1 MVHDGYTKIILA
13 RASISSMVRR
23 KERKKDKGKGRD
35 ERRKIS
41 IEKILRDIRKNCAT
55 IRWTLSSLEEERR
68 KTTKVDEQNSIVE
81 NDMPSLDIHSS
92 AVNVVDSTIFQA
104 LSVTFV
110 FSAIL
115 RARCVCVSIYVCV
128 CIDGDVAIDDFLYNR
143 RRKHLF

>member
-81 NDMPSLDIHSS
+81 NGY
-92 AVNVVDSTIFQA
+92 AVFRYPQ
-104 LSVTFV
+104 
-110 FSAIL
+110 
-115 RARCVCVSIYVCV
+115 
-128 CIDGDVAIDDFLYNR
+128 
-143 RRKHLF
+143 